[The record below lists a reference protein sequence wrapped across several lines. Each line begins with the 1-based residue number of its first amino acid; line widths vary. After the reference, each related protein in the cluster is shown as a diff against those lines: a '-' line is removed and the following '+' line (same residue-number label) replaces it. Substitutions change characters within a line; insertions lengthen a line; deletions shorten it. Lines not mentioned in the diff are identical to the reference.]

1 MTMTNKDKL
10 LKEPHIAP
18 LTELINRWR
27 EDRIPEWIQDDRI
40 KGRRVPTYH
49 IPWFDP
55 CGGGVG
61 ARVLFLMEKPGPG
74 RGKRGV
80 EYVSQDNE
88 DPTARNMTDILNKA
102 CIERSHVVFWNAI
115 PAWDGKRDIEQWE
128 IDRACVVLPELL
140 VRLPSVKVVVG
151 VGLKAQ
157 GLLKEMSGAV
167 PEDVPQFGSY
177 HPSNLV
183 KNRWPAKYDSIA
195 DVWLAA
201 YKASGF

>member
-1 MTMTNKDKL
+1 MTDKDERL
-10 LKEPHIAP
+10 NEPHIAP
-18 LTELINRWR
+18 LTELVNRWR

-74 RGKRGV
+74 TGPGKAGV
-80 EYVSQDNE
+80 AYVSQDNA
-88 DPTARNMTDILNKA
+88 DQTATNMTEILNKA

-115 PAWDGKRDIEQWE
+115 PAWNGERPIKRWE
-128 IDRACVVLPELL
+128 IDRASAVLPELL

-157 GLLKEMSGAV
+157 GLLKKMSGVV
-167 PEDVPQFGSY
+167 PEDVARFGSY
-177 HPSNLV
+177 HPSKQV
-183 KNRWPAKYDSIA
+183 KNRWPAKYDSILG
-195 DVWLAA
+195 VWSEA
-201 YKASGF
+201 YKAATA